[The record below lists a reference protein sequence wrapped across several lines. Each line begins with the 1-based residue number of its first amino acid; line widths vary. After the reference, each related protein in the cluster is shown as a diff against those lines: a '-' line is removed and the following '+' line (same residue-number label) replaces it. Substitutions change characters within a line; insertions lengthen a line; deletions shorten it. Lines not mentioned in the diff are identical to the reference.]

1 MKEKVKKALN
11 EILLMLGWDV
21 DFDVKEP
28 PQEIKFDL
36 ASNIP
41 IIVSKKYKLEPQVVF
56 EQIKSLCLKH
66 FGTYLFS
73 DIEYTQPGFFNF
85 NLSKDLLFEEVKQII
100 LYKEN
105 YPVCK
110 KEINNKVL
118 IEFVS
123 ANPTGPLHIGH
134 GRCAVLGDVLGNI
147 FKKLGYEVTKEY
159 YVNNIGR
166 QINVLSASVI
176 MSLYNYDSL
185 SVDNDVKTFCE
196 KIVQETSYKGEYIK
210 EIALKVKSKF
220 EKVNNNN
227 FKQVQK
233 FIVETI
239 MDEIKISLN
248 NFRVVFDNYFYEET
262 LYEPTFVEKVKGLLI
277 KNNLVEEKDNALW
290 FKSAQFGDDKDRV
303 IIRSNGEPT
312 YFFSD
317 ILYHYNKIKRG
328 YDLLINIWGTDHH
341 GYVERIKS
349 VFEKICSFEN
359 CNTKLEIILYQ
370 LVSLIK
376 DGQRISMS
384 TREGKFITLDEVVNE
399 VGVDVT
405 RFFLLTKS
413 PNTHL
418 DFDFELA
425 KEHSL
430 KNPVYYIQYAH
441 TRCCSILSEVDKI
454 VSLESINSYLEEYFK
469 QLYEQKFYDSEIEL
483 IKKLVFY
490 PDILNLCIE
499 TFSVHHL
506 CNYLIELAKIF
517 HKFYEECR
525 VIDKNKVII
534 YPRLLLVIAT
544 KNIIKNVLDVLSISA
559 PQKM

>member
-41 IIVSKKYKLEPQVVF
+41 IIVSKKYKVEPQVVF

-73 DIEYTQPGFFNF
+73 YIEYTQPGFFNF
-85 NLSKDLLFEEVKQII
+85 NLSKDLLFEEVKKII

-441 TRCCSILSEVDKI
+441 TRCCSILSEVAKI

-544 KNIIKNVLDVLSISA
+544 KNIIKNALDVLNISA